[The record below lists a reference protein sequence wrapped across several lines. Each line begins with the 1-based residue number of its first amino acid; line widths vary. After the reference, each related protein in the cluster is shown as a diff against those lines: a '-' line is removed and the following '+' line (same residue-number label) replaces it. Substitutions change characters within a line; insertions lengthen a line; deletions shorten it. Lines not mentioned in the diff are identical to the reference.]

1 MTMTNL
7 RGAVLAVAL
16 LGILVLLGGE
26 ANPAEA
32 RSYAAKA
39 VNKANHYAFNR
50 YRSAV
55 YIESECLPAGFQRA
69 QCRIDITKSSSSC
82 SVLVNV
88 SGPSYR
94 VRRFD
99 STC

>member
-1 MTMTNL
+1 MTMTHL
-7 RGAVLAVAL
+7 RGASLAVAL
-16 LGILVLLGGE
+16 LAILMLVGGK
-26 ANPAEA
+26 ADPAEA

-39 VNKANHYAFNR
+39 VNKANRYAFNR
-50 YRSAV
+50 YRSAM
-55 YIESECLPAGFQRA
+55 YIQSECFPAGYQRA

-88 SGPSYR
+88 SGPNYR